1 MLPYGAAGVYPSPRG
16 LPSNVWTL
24 QAGAARLIPP
34 GTWNLALGPYSALQE
49 YDTVQGQW
57 VNCGGTD
64 TTLRSVNSDGNNYRA
79 VNQQGCVVGVSVTTA
94 GSSYTSA
101 PTVVTSAGSA
111 TLTALVG
118 GAVSTTVT
126 ISNAGA
132 GYNYP
137 PLIFLDP
144 PPTGAGL
151 QATGYSTLST
161 NTVSTITIDNQGA
174 GYTNVPNVYIIPDPR
189 DTGPTTPAAAVAALT
204 GSQTVTGVLVTN
216 YGTPLTTIPTLTW
229 SGGGGSSAAGTVIMV
244 RSIGAYVVS
253 SGGSGYSG
261 TVIVSAVGNGGVASP
276 ANTNPKWTT
285 NLVRTRAAVIV
296 GALGT
301 SGGLSATGQTVIDG
315 GIYGASSPTAVIYGT
330 LQTNTGNVIG
340 AVTFTW
346 ANNND
351 TIQLLP
357 T

>member
-79 VNQQGCVVGVSVTTA
+79 VNQQGCVVGASVTN
-94 GSSYTSA
+94 GSTGLTTP
-101 PTVVTSAGSA
+101 PTFTLSAGGA
-111 TLTALVG
+111 TGTCIVG
-118 GAVSTTVT
+118 GNISTTVSIT
-126 ISNAGA
+126 NAGA

-144 PPTGAGL
+144 PPPGAGL
-151 QATGYSTLST
+151 QATGYSTLT
-161 NTVSTITIDNQGA
+161 TGTLTTVTIDNQGA
-174 GYTNVPNVYIIPDPR
+174 GYTNVPNIYIIPDPR
-189 DTGPTTPAAAVAALT
+189 DTGPTTPASAVAALGT
-204 GSQTVTGVLVTN
+204 AGVVTGILITN
-216 YGTPLTTIPTLTW
+216 YGTPLTTIPTFTFSVGTL
-229 SGGGGSSAAGTVIMV
+229 AATVIMV

-261 TVIVSAVGNGGVASP
+261 TVIISAVGNGGVASP
-276 ANTNPKWTT
+276 ALTNPKWTT
-285 NLVRTRAAVIV
+285 NLVRTRNAQIIAT
-296 GALGT
+296 LGT
-301 SGGLSATGQTVIDG
+301 SGGLSATGQTVLDG
-315 GIYGASSPTAVIYGT
+315 GIYGASSPTAVIFGS

-351 TIQLLP
+351 TVQLLP